1 MPRPGIKSNAVREAL
16 TANPD
21 KSAVQ
26 IAKELKVSPNLVYAV
41 KAEMKKNGMPKAKP
55 AQKPGPKPGR
65 KPGPQAKQATGAP
78 EAAHA
83 ALDSAFEF
91 VTKVGGLLHA
101 EQLLAKLRT
110 IKERL

>member
-1 MPRPGIKSNAVREAL
+1 MPKGMPSKSDAIRAAL
-16 TANPD
+16 TANPERPV
-21 KSAVQ
+21 AEIVR
-26 IAKELKVSPNLVYAV
+26 ELRVTPSLVYNV
-41 KAEMKKNGMPKAKP
+41 KANMKNEAKTKA
-55 AQKPGPKPGR
+55 KPGR
-65 KPGPQAKQATGAP
+65 KPGRKPAAKPDRKVSAP

-101 EQLLAKLRT
+101 EQLLAKLRS